1 MEDQSNKDEL
11 IRMLV
16 DGDPITMRNL
26 MDDRSF
32 VEFLH
37 FVHYRQIV
45 WMERN
50 PDWAVRDTK
59 YSVVPSWLESKA
71 SKLLEWKLCIVTW
84 IPRHDEMGR
93 NSFLGLLGR
102 SNPNDWDNDQIR
114 DAFIYALMTM
124 AGY

>member
-1 MEDQSNKDEL
+1 
-11 IRMLV
+11 
-16 DGDPITMRNL
+16 
-26 MDDRSF
+26 MDDRSV

-45 WMERN
+45 WVERN
-50 PDWAVRDTK
+50 PEWALRDTK
-59 YSVVPSWLESKA
+59 YSVVPSWLVSKA
-71 SKLLEWKLCIVTW
+71 SKLLEWKLRIVTW

-93 NSFLGLLGR
+93 ISFLGLLGR

-114 DAFIYALMTM
+114 DAFICALMTM

>member
-1 MEDQSNKDEL
+1 
-11 IRMLV
+11 MLV

-71 SKLLEWKLCIVTW
+71 SKLLEWKLRIVTW
-84 IPRHDEMGR
+84 IP
-93 NSFLGLLGR
+93 
-102 SNPNDWDNDQIR
+102 
-114 DAFIYALMTM
+114 
-124 AGY
+124 

>member
-1 MEDQSNKDEL
+1 
-11 IRMLV
+11 MLV

-50 PDWAVRDTK
+50 PEWALRDTK

-71 SKLLEWKLCIVTW
+71 SKLLEWKLHIVTW
-84 IPRHDEMGR
+84 IPRHDERGVFH
-93 NSFLGLLGR
+93 SWVC
-102 SNPNDWDNDQIR
+102 WDAATQTTGKMIR
-114 DAFIYALMTM
+114 
-124 AGY
+124 